1 MFLSIENILLKI
13 KNFINDNYIII
24 LLMILIII
32 LFTLIANINTK
43 KKSRNYHFDKKK
55 NDPLLINQ
63 NNIENKDEIEKKVFN
78 LLYNLKIYKMNLD
91 IDKIKN
97 IVNNN
102 IYDLYKAQIKTLSEK
117 NQKNIIQDI
126 KYINSYITNISQ
138 NNNLINLRMIIECYD
153 YIICN
158 NKVIKGSNNKKVLQ
172 TYEIEILNEKINKLE
187 LLYEREI

>member
-13 KNFINDNYIII
+13 KNFINDNYMII

-43 KKSRNYHFDKKK
+43 KKNRNYHFDKKK

-97 IVNNN
+97 IVNDN

-158 NKVIKGSNNKKVLQ
+158 TKVIKGSNNKKVLQ
-172 TYEIEILNEKINKLE
+172 TYEIEILNEKINKLK

>member
-43 KKSRNYHFDKKK
+43 KKNRNYHFDKKK

-97 IVNNN
+97 IVNDN
-102 IYDLYKAQIKTLSEK
+102 IYNLYKEQIKTLSKK